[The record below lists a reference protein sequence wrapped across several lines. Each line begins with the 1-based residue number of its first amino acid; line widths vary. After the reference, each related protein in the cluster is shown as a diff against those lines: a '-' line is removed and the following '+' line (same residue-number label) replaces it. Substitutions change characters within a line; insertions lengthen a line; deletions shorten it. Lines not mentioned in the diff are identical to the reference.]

1 MIQTRRNSLF
11 IGLYIL
17 RFPSLFAQHFATSLQ
32 ILQLNCGDPDPTPK
46 HIPIPITKKTTHNSK
61 FARFLEKLVCS
72 YKKEKSRY
80 VILNVIL
87 FRAKENTAYLLDV
100 GSTKVPVYCHMTKH
114 GLDTCGGGGWTL
126 VMKING
132 SKVLK
137 VKCSKAD

>member
-1 MIQTRRNSLF
+1 M
-11 IGLYIL
+11 
-17 RFPSLFAQHFATSLQ
+17 
-32 ILQLNCGDPDPTPK
+32 
-46 HIPIPITKKTTHNSK
+46 
-61 FARFLEKLVCS
+61 
-72 YKKEKSRY
+72 
-80 VILNVIL
+80 

-114 GLDTCGGGGWTL
+114 GLDKCGGGGWTL

>member
-1 MIQTRRNSLF
+1 MSFSTNLA
-11 IGLYIL
+11 IL
-17 RFPSLFAQHFATSLQ
+17 VA
-32 ILQLNCGDPDPTPK
+32 C
-46 HIPIPITKKTTHNSK
+46 
-61 FARFLEKLVCS
+61 
-72 YKKEKSRY
+72 
-80 VILNVIL
+80 L

-137 VKCSKAD
+137 VHCSKAD

>member
-1 MIQTRRNSLF
+1 MNSA
-11 IGLYIL
+11 IL
-17 RFPSLFAQHFATSLQ
+17 VA
-32 ILQLNCGDPDPTPK
+32 C
-46 HIPIPITKKTTHNSK
+46 
-61 FARFLEKLVCS
+61 
-72 YKKEKSRY
+72 
-80 VILNVIL
+80 L

-114 GLDTCGGGGWTL
+114 GLDACGGGGWTL

>member
-72 YKKEKSRY
+72 NKKEKSRY

-137 VKCSKAD
+137 VNCSKAD